1 VDKCVDKYGKKSEE
15 INKTHLYP
23 TRYVDKKNKSQVFHS
38 LFHEKRKKK
47 DINLLILHQNIEMW
61 INYLSD
67 SLSIGKYQ
75 QCVLKVGD
83 RMCIRK

>member
-1 VDKCVDKYGKKSEE
+1 MGKRVEKS
-15 INKTHLYP
+15 
-23 TRYVDKKNKSQVFHS
+23 TRHTSTPPDYVDKKNKSQVFHS

-75 QCVLKVGD
+75 QRVLKVGD